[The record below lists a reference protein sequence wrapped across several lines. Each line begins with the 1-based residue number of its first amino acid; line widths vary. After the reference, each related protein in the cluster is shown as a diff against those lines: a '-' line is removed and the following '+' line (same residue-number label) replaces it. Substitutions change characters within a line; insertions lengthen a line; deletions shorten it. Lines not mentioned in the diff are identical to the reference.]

1 MKKMCV
7 SLRSPLNLEKQTI
20 FTEKFPSNIQ
30 EFLKDIQH
38 VFG

>member
-7 SLRSPLNLEKQTI
+7 SLKSRLNLEKQTI
-20 FTEKFPSNIQ
+20 FTEKSPLIIQ
-30 EFLKDIQH
+30 EFMRDIQH